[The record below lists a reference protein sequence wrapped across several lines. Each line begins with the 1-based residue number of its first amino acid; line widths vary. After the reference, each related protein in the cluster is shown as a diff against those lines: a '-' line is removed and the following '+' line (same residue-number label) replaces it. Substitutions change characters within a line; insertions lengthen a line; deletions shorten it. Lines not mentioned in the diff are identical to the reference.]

1 MDTNFNNDQNNDSRK
16 VIENTNNENKEETTN
31 QYVVN
36 QANNINTNNENNIVE
51 PEAKKKSGL
60 FIPILLSVIVGFIG
74 FSVSYQKLFV
84 ANPRTGNELDI
95 ISNIFGDTFTGII
108 TFINTLVLLL
118 IIWVFHLGVIIKR
131 RIDSKA
137 SPKAKKVIKV
147 VAVLLFIFCLFEFTI
162 NKIKYDNKHSGVKN
176 YNLMTLKEILNKV
189 PSSTFYDSSSYY
201 FIYKDKIY
209 FYDFGYED
217 KLTSLDDPDE
227 PTFYDKLY
235 QMDLNGKN
243 KKVISEDGKLRFTKF
258 EFIYNDEAYFHSNS
272 GDYYGKIN
280 LKTYKITDLCDK
292 IPTGIY
298 QKYMFNDNYK
308 FFYENDYNNEE
319 PYVLFRKNNINTK
332 ETISEVRVKRKV
344 DPSHVIFDYDYG
356 NLYYIGDL
364 PGSYFRIQSIYKNND
379 EIYRFN
385 ETEYND
391 FGFQILAFLEDYIYI
406 INNRVI
412 YKIDTINNTRQVISE
427 DYTEISRIDNLSG
440 LNYYYENEKIYYL
453 DTENDEFVEMLDNVK
468 TPISNVYKA
477 NDLLIF
483 TGEVDRL
490 YDKSGTVIVYNK
502 NTKDKKIYEN
512 VHKVNLEDNYMY
524 LVQDKKDNYVV
535 NKIKLY

>member
-36 QANNINTNNENNIVE
+36 QTNNINTNNENNIVE

-108 TFINTLVLLL
+108 TFVNTLVLLL
-118 IIWVFHLGVIIKR
+118 IIWVFHFGVIIKR

-137 SPKAKKVIKV
+137 SPIAKKVIKV

-162 NKIKYDNKHSGVKN
+162 NKIKYDNKHIGVKK

-272 GDYYGKIN
+272 SDYYGKIN

-292 IPTGIY
+292 IPTRIY

-319 PYVLFRKNNINTK
+319 PYVLFRKNNINTS
-332 ETISEVRVKRKV
+332 ETISEVRVERKI

-356 NLYYIGDL
+356 NLYYIDDL

-406 INNRVI
+406 INNRVV

-427 DYTEISRIDNLSG
+427 DYPEISRIDNLSG

-453 DTENDEFVEMLDNVK
+453 DTDNDEFVEILDNVK
-468 TPISNVYKA
+468 TPINNVYKA